1 MSRLTS
7 PQITLDHNVMPGSVL
22 EQSNSSL
29 GLRSKGALL
38 AVSVIAILTL
48 LLGIMAALHLVRLR
62 DDAAIAGTEQ
72 KPEAADPEQEVT
84 RGLAPDLI
92 TSAGAV
98 SRIELSPL
106 KMNEVLVGLSP
117 GQTTDDLTAMDQA
130 EDTEQDILSRNKLR
144 MLREGVLAGIYSVK
158 VIERNGRQRLCL
170 RMPNANVSQD
180 EAADLIREAAA
191 RDEIE
196 LSEYLSTE
204 DGDFD
209 ADTLIFNLVQTSL
222 MQDGTKEGVA
232 AAREMSRRAFAAS
245 QAKTTQVKGER
256 TYVVKPGDSLA
267 YISLQFYGRPSAYDR
282 IFRANRSLLKTPDRI
297 QIGQRLIIP
306 T

>member
-22 EQSNSSL
+22 EQSKSSL
-29 GLRSKGALL
+29 DLLSKGALL
-38 AVSVIAILTL
+38 AVSGIAILAS
-48 LLGIMAALHLVRLR
+48 LLGIMAALHLVGSR
-62 DDAAIAGTEQ
+62 DDAAIVGTEQ
-72 KPEAADPEQEVT
+72 KPEAADLEQEVT

-92 TSAGAV
+92 TSAATA

-106 KMNEVLVGLSP
+106 KVNEVLVGLSP
-117 GQTTDDLTAMDQA
+117 GQTTDDLTAMEHA

-222 MQDGTKEGVA
+222 MQDGTKEGAA